1 MMETLLTWIKS
12 LPYFLSVTLDILIIM
27 IITMTSLTL
36 LAGMWIGFCIAKRRM
51 NHIAEIQFFPPKI
64 IFKETDNIN
73 VPFINKKTK

>member
-1 MMETLLTWIKS
+1 
-12 LPYFLSVTLDILIIM
+12 
-27 IITMTSLTL
+27 MTSLTL